1 MIGSLGIRLKLS
13 KKLMIAPS
21 IAPKKTGISIA
32 LILVLSGVLVTVSAE
47 GFGEVSFFI
56 RFRFFHLSVGIL
68 FCGFFLVCHFL
79 PKQKYY
85 LIIN

>member
-21 IAPKKTGISIA
+21 IAPKKTGISKA

-47 GFGEVSFFI
+47 GFGEVSF
-56 RFRFFHLSVGIL
+56 LSDL
-68 FCGFFLVCHFL
+68 DFST
-79 PKQKYY
+79 
-85 LIIN
+85 